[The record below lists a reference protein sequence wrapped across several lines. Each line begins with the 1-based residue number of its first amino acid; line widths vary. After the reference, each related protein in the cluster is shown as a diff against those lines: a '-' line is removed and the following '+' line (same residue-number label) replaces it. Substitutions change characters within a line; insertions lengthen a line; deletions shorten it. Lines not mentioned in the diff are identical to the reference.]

1 MNTEYWNLFWMTGMP
16 QAWVLSH
23 GRSGVVPPSGQE
35 EQRDVSSPE
44 AQGEWDGPKAPY

>member
-23 GRSGVVPPSGQE
+23 GRSEMAPPPGQGEQGDVPG
-35 EQRDVSSPE
+35 PE